1 MLRET
6 GLDPR
11 LLKLEITE
19 SAVVADAETAVE
31 TLRGLK
37 ALGVGLAIDDFG
49 TGYSSLNYLRHFP
62 VDALKIDRA
71 FVAGLGRDEGDAA
84 IVAAV
89 IGLAHTLGL
98 RVVAEGIETT
108 EQLGLLR
115 GLGCEQGQ
123 GYRFGRPQPAAATEA
138 LLEKVTYAVG
148 SPMRLAG

>member
-1 MLRET
+1 MLQET
-6 GLDPR
+6 GLDPA

-19 SAVVADAETAVE
+19 SAVMADAETAIA
-31 TLRGLK
+31 TLRRLK

-71 FVAGLGRDEGDAA
+71 FVAGLGRDDGDAA

-108 EQLGLLR
+108 EQVGLLR
-115 GLGCEQGQ
+115 AMGCEEGQ
-123 GYRFGRPQPAAATEA
+123 GYRFGRPQPTAVTEA
-138 LLEKVTYAVG
+138 LLEKVTYAVDA
-148 SPMRLAG
+148 PVRLAG